1 MRIAT
6 IGAGNVGGG
15 LATLWEGAGHD
26 LQRVASE
33 GGDVSAAD
41 VVLLAVPYAAIAD
54 ALGKARGVVGKPV
67 IDATNT
73 PSGER
78 PSGFSSLAEY
88 VKSLTGG
95 PVAKAF
101 NTNFARLYGRI
112 GEAASRPGCLYCG
125 DDEIKALTATLIT
138 DAGYEPIDAGP
149 IENARGLEDFLR
161 VEFAISSE
169 MGQFFYR
176 MAPPE
181 SF

>member
-101 NTNFARLYGRI
+101 NTNFARLYGRT
-112 GEAASRPGCLYCG
+112 G
-125 DDEIKALTATLIT
+125 
-138 DAGYEPIDAGP
+138 DAGP